1 MGYVNS
7 QEGSR
12 YTSNFPNNESHNL
25 SQSSSSRPRCES
37 CHSLRRCG
45 HMPPPIHST
54 WLMIAKAAIHW
65 FRVTFQC
72 RTNNKR
78 FKTHLLVF
86 PNALAMDFFWHPI
99 YQTSL
104 QTTTIPWSSLKLTL
118 RRFKHNLARK
128 LTCNL
133 KVTPLKKKSIFQFSQ
148 TKKHKAWWIQNA
160 PHVQD
165 ACDST
170 WLASLPE
177 PHKNTKKKKRQ
188 KHPTTP
194 PLCVV
199 RKITKTT
206 SFMLKPQ
213 NLMGFLAL
221 HLLQF
226 SRKLPKIFT
235 HTCCGNE
242 AQSHAQSGPGSPG
255 QHFSIVTASQQLC
268 WYTLCTNKAP
278 VVAPNLDHSK
288 WGSPNFQSLQKERQ
302 MILVFRV
309 DGKTYCIWSNI
320 SLLSFSKDT
329 SWKWKILVGMTAC
342 KDVNRFN
349 FADQKGHF

>member
-1 MGYVNS
+1 M
-7 QEGSR
+7 Q
-12 YTSNFPNNESHNL
+12 PESHPFEKEKYLPILPNKKTQGMVDSKRTSCPGCMRFHMVSKPSGA
-25 SQSSSSRPRCES
+25 SQ
-37 CHSLRRCG
+37 
-45 HMPPPIHST
+45 
-54 WLMIAKAAIHW
+54 
-65 FRVTFQC
+65 
-72 RTNNKR
+72 
-78 FKTHLLVF
+78 
-86 PNALAMDFFWHPI
+86 
-99 YQTSL
+99 
-104 QTTTIPWSSLKLTL
+104 
-118 RRFKHNLARK
+118 KH
-128 LTCNL
+128 
-133 KVTPLKKKSIFQFSQ
+133 KKKR
-148 TKKHKAWWIQNA
+148 
-160 PHVQD
+160 
-165 ACDST
+165 
-170 WLASLPE
+170 
-177 PHKNTKKKKRQ
+177 KRQ

-309 DGKTYCIWSNI
+309 DGKTYCIWSKI